1 MFFFFKKKTAY
12 EMRISDWS
20 SDVCSSDLLLA
31 VIDAHRV
38 DALGVARR
46 KLLDSVR
53 ILLVVSKP
61 IINVPQEPSDDH
73 AGKRA
78 DGRAKANKP
87 DDGLTHAADLLLK
100 FLLDTL
106 VLGFVLTA
114 PLISIGRVVTPTLLL
129 LGLEL
134 VKPRFE
140 PHT

>member
-87 DDGLTHAADLLLK
+87 DDGLTHAADQIGRESRRAR
-100 FLLDTL
+100 
-106 VLGFVLTA
+106 VCPGV
-114 PLISIGRVVTPTLLL
+114 LISVDAVTI
-129 LGLEL
+129 
-134 VKPRFE
+134 KNKNKKI
-140 PHT
+140 